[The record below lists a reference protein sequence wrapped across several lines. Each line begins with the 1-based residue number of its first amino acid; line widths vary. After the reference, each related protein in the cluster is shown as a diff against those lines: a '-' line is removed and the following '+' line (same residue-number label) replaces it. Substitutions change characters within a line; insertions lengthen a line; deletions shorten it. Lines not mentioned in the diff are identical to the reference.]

1 MIDLTDI
8 VREEPALCEWDAV
21 DAALDTALLTKTL
34 KPAYKERLSPVAGG
48 TRLLHRLLVT
58 DRMLVPMFPHCAHL
72 RSIDLSFCENVG
84 DRTLIELAE
93 HCSKVERV
101 IVTRCLKIT
110 GLGVNALLSRLKNLR
125 ELNCGWCPDVDDEI
139 VEVDDEFER
148 ALALESVQLSW
159 TKVSLAG
166 VFTLVQQCRQLRV
179 LGYGF
184 GRSPLFDTLVTSRDV
199 RKADP
204 PIEDTYDSKGRRT
217 DVDQP
222 IFPGCLPCRSPYCE
236 NVESAPFEYGV
247 CAGCKSAMY
256 CSKACQ
262 GVAWHFGHGR
272 ICNVRNHPP
281 TQLKYQPYVAE
292 GIVKCAGLRV
302 LDASGNRAL
311 ADVVL
316 GCLLV
321 HQERFLLG
329 QNRKRRQRRE
339 SRRKRRDD
347 VERDEAHESGG
358 GGGGGGGDDDEDS
371 ATSASTAVLAAATA
385 ASRKA
390 KNEDD
395 SASSSA
401 SANHSAN
408 DSDSDDIDSEL
419 NSDEDSETSM
429 SGSTKKT
436 GPLRVEADNDGQD
449 VMASDGRHSL
459 SFDTARTAARW
470 LSTMA
475 AEPNEPVSLRCLCVS
490 KCVMTDDRIRA
501 LAPVLLNLTHL
512 DLEKNCLTDVGV
524 SWLATYGRN
533 LRHLQITGARLTLS
547 TATLLCT
554 SAFLR
559 TSLRSL
565 LVGGTGAMGVREARH
580 VIESCENLKRL
591 YVWSQMTEDEG
602 EEIQQWL
609 DSRYVGRG
617 LLVLAKARLTDIDP
631 V

>member
-8 VREEPALCEWDAV
+8 VREQPAECEWDAV
-21 DAALDTALLTKTL
+21 EDALDTALLTKVL
-34 KPAYKERLSPVAGG
+34 KPAYKERLSPVPGG

-58 DRMLVPMFPHCAHL
+58 DRLLVPMFPRCNHL
-72 RSIDLSFCENVG
+72 RSIDLSFCENVS

-101 IVTRCLKIT
+101 IVTRCLKVT
-110 GLGVNALLSRLKNLR
+110 GLGVNALLARLKNLR

-139 VEVDDEFER
+139 VEVDEEFER
-148 ALALESVQLSW
+148 SLALESVQLSW

-166 VFTLVQQCRQLRV
+166 VFTLVQQCRRLRV

-184 GRSPLFDTLVTSRDV
+184 GRSPLFDTLVTSRGV
-199 RKADP
+199 READP
-204 PIEDTYDSKGRRT
+204 PVEDTYDDNGRPT
-217 DVDQP
+217 DVDLP
-222 IFPGCLPCRSPYCE
+222 VLPGCLPCRSPYCE

-272 ICNVRNHPP
+272 VCSVRAHPP
-281 TQLKYQPYVAE
+281 TQLKYQPFVAE
-292 GIVKCAGLRV
+292 GIVKCANLRV

-329 QNRKRRQRRE
+329 QHRRRRQRRDA
-339 SRRKRRDD
+339 RRKRQMPSDD
-347 VERDEAHESGG
+347 VAKEVD
-358 GGGGGGGDDDEDS
+358 GDNDDGVEEEDS
-371 ATSASTAVLAAATA
+371 ATSASTAVLAAATE
-385 ASRKA
+385 ASKRSPS
-390 KNEDD
+390 EDD
-395 SASSSA
+395 SNNSDNNDGSQGGGDD
-401 SANHSAN
+401 
-408 DSDSDDIDSEL
+408 DSD
-419 NSDEDSETSM
+419 TSM
-429 SGSTKKT
+429 SGSSKKT
-436 GPLRVEADNDGQD
+436 GPLRVEVDNDGQD

-459 SFDTARTAARW
+459 SFDTERTATRW

-475 AEPNEPVSLRCLCVS
+475 SEPAEPVALRCLCVS

-512 DLEKNCLTDVGV
+512 DLEKNCLTDAGIN
-524 SWLATYGRN
+524 WLAGYGRN

-547 TATLLCT
+547 TASLLCD
-554 SAFLR
+554 SPFLR

-565 LVGGTGAMGVREARH
+565 LVGGTGAMGAREARL
-580 VIESCENLKRL
+580 VVESCENLKRL
-591 YVWSQMTEDEG
+591 YVWSQMTEYEGDEM
-602 EEIQQWL
+602 QQWIN
-609 DSRYVGRG
+609 DRYGGRG
-617 LLVLAKARLTDIDP
+617 LLVLAKARLTDVDP